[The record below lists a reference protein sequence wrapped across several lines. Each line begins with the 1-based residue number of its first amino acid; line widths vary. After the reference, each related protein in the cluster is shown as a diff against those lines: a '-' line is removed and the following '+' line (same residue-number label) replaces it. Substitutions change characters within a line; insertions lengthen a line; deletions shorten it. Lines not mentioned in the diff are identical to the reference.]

1 MNSHGD
7 ILGSHNF
14 PDNVNH
20 NFVMSGSQFPNS
32 GHFTQLEDVPGA
44 GTTVAIAIL

>member
-14 PDNVNH
+14 SDNVNH